1 MQLKGLNMLS
11 YFLPFTR
18 YPYKGTPVKC
28 PVCSSDRHA
37 KISGWDR
44 KLKRLE
50 THICDECGL
59 FFHHPMPTDDELA
72 AYYASVYRLEYQ
84 FLRRRPSASHQRRK
98 TEEAERRVDRI
109 ATVADLSQPRRILD
123 VGCGSGEVVRA
134 FAARGHEAHGIEP
147 GTDFADHAASDLP
160 ENAKIHGGGLQGEL
174 FPDAHFDVIV
184 CMHVI
189 EHLNRPLEAVSLMRQ
204 WLAPGGV
211 MMLEV
216 PDMYGYKTKGFDRF
230 HFAHTLGFTRENF
243 LLLLQKCGLAPLNAP
258 NSTSVLAVAS
268 DDPRATHP
276 PVDLAAKTAMMRKAY
291 QTGSPFSAHLK
302 RHLGR
307 LGRILRH
314 EIGSKS

>member
-1 MQLKGLNMLS
+1 MLG

-18 YPYKGTPVKC
+18 YPYKGTPGNC
-28 PVCSSDRHA
+28 PVCGSDKHE

-50 THICDECGL
+50 THICSDCGL

-72 AYYASVYRLEYQ
+72 TYYASVYRAEYQ

-98 TEEAERRVDRI
+98 AEEAEERVARVGQF
-109 ATVADLSQPRRILD
+109 TDLTKPLRVLD

-134 FAARGHEAHGIEP
+134 FASRGHESHGIEP
-147 GTDFADHAASDLP
+147 GSDFADHAAAGLP
-160 ENAKIHGGGLQGEL
+160 ANAQIHGGSLEADL
-174 FPDAHFDVIV
+174 FPEGHFDVIV

-189 EHLNRPLEAVSLMRQ
+189 EHLNRPTEALSYMRR
-204 WLAPGGV
+204 WLAPGGL

-243 LLLLQKCGLAPLNAP
+243 LLLLKKCDLASVNRPA
-258 NSTSVLAVAS
+258 STFVMAVAA
-268 DDPRATHP
+268 DDPRAQNP
-276 PVDLAAKTAMMRKAY
+276 PCDLVGKARKMREAY
-291 QTGSPFSAHLK
+291 DSGSPLLAHLK

-307 LGRILRH
+307 LGRILSH
-314 EIGSKS
+314 EMGHKG